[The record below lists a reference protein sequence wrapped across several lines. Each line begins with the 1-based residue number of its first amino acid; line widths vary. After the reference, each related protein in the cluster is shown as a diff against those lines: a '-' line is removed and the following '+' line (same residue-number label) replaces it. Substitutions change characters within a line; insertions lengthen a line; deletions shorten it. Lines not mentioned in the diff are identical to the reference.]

1 MNNNLTVSFDIGIG
15 SVGWAVVDPDHAK
28 LIEFGSHVFN
38 EATSAQQAR
47 GFRSARRTQRRRKW
61 REKQLLMAFVDFGLV
76 TEDELKQEGYLSY
89 TTNNDLIKRPKEE
102 TVYHL
107 RNKALDNPVSTR
119 ELILCLYNICKTRGH
134 FLLENVN
141 FERDTVTFDLFK
153 EKFYALT
160 NDYFTFSSIEGKEEF
175 EKEVLKEI
183 YNKKLKSNEIKSKL
197 KKMDCVETEEM
208 DAALLEIC
216 KLIAGYK
223 GELTKISESVVLPE
237 SATNVKVQELLKK
250 DSLNDFLEGIIE
262 LYDLINIAAIL
273 KKYNY
278 ICQLNVAEL
287 DNVKEVY
294 KLENTDN
301 EEYDKKKKEIQA
313 KMSSTGVNGNRLRV
327 VKNME
332 NKFPNGLYLK
342 EAKRIL
348 ETQQRYNPKITNAF
362 IEVCLG
368 IIKTRIP
375 YYIGPLDE
383 SAKNAWL
390 TKNHAFKYSYDYST
404 KELHAVDEEASIK
417 KWKYQMISRCTY
429 LPNEF
434 ALPKG
439 SLLAEVFSIV
449 NEMNILTAKDTDG
462 NTYYLTMKDKIH
474 IFDELFLKK
483 KEIIKYDEVKD
494 LLNLQSFGPKNGGF
508 GKNFK
513 NSLTLYHPIVSL
525 LPELRLKSI
534 LDVFAEENK
543 IKQLEDIILSIN
555 LFDEESSKKQYFIK
569 QGYQEDVSSK
579 LSKLSSKKF
588 YAFSKAFICDTP
600 MDQENHSLLELLF
613 EDNTAEF
620 VNEQMT
626 RIHSATD
633 VYGNKIDFDANKYK
647 AKLKEN
653 KELSIDLLMDDG
665 KPFMPI
671 SRPVIRSLNECMK
684 VYKEIISIYG
694 VPKRVVIETARDL
707 KDSSRKGEVPAK
719 HFDQMKSAYD
729 YLKKQ
734 IKEQKSNHL
743 FKGNEMVDWEE
754 IETYLSRNKRKIE
767 LYIRQNGLDMISG
780 ERIDINRLDNYEM
793 DHILP
798 RGFGDNSMD
807 NMMLISKSL
816 NAAKSNRVPLEFIES
831 GEALNSDEQ
840 FITSSSFVR
849 RVNSLFELKMI
860 SEKKKDRLL
869 LKSSKDVEGFINRNL
884 VDTRYI
890 IKEFMA
896 ILNAYHD
903 VNHYDTH
910 VVALKSAFTDTYRKN
925 GFHMPKNRDVGVQHH
940 AHDAA
945 ILAIVDKMLLTYY
958 PNYDSR
964 GNMKAYHNFLLNLN
978 KNEKNQAEKDF
989 GGFTWIMYQKAFHE
1003 RLNDQ
1008 DSLLSQVKSRVP
1020 LFSVKAEKNYKG
1032 QFFDATIYPQKD
1044 KKTKKETKKGIL
1056 GEFGINNDK
1065 HIFSAINCVAVDFY
1079 KYTNKRG
1086 KKKHLGVHIPKV
1098 IIDDQGRIDQDKYK
1112 FLVKEY
1118 YKVPELFDENGNIIQ
1133 GYFRFRAFKN
1143 DLIYDSVNNELQ
1155 MFNIGS
1161 IANKKLE
1168 MKHINIFSYDDI
1180 SAQVRESF
1188 YPIVDE
1194 FNIRIGRNKSSN
1206 AIPFSEVN
1214 KDELIT
1220 YCMDN
1225 LMAINDVDRYGKAI
1239 RDNLKKCLSFN
1250 NFLET
1255 MAFFNLI
1262 INRECTP
1269 PTIVGQFMPVAD
1281 RFKSDEDGQYFKVKA
1296 SILGVRFHKN
1306 EDGKLVISGPNRAAN
1321 KFSKIR
1327 KEDFSWRIC
1336 RDMIE

>member
-1 MNNNLTVSFDIGIG
+1 
-15 SVGWAVVDPDHAK
+15 
-28 LIEFGSHVFN
+28 
-38 EATSAQQAR
+38 
-47 GFRSARRTQRRRKW
+47 
-61 REKQLLMAFVDFGLV
+61 
-76 TEDELKQEGYLSY
+76 
-89 TTNNDLIKRPKEE
+89 
-102 TVYHL
+102 
-107 RNKALDNPVSTR
+107 
-119 ELILCLYNICKTRGH
+119 
-134 FLLENVN
+134 
-141 FERDTVTFDLFK
+141 
-153 EKFYALT
+153 
-160 NDYFTFSSIEGKEEF
+160 
-175 EKEVLKEI
+175 
-183 YNKKLKSNEIKSKL
+183 
-197 KKMDCVETEEM
+197 
-208 DAALLEIC
+208 
-216 KLIAGYK
+216 
-223 GELTKISESVVLPE
+223 
-237 SATNVKVQELLKK
+237 
-250 DSLNDFLEGIIE
+250 
-262 LYDLINIAAIL
+262 
-273 KKYNY
+273 
-278 ICQLNVAEL
+278 
-287 DNVKEVY
+287 
-294 KLENTDN
+294 
-301 EEYDKKKKEIQA
+301 
-313 KMSSTGVNGNRLRV
+313 
-327 VKNME
+327 
-332 NKFPNGLYLK
+332 
-342 EAKRIL
+342 
-348 ETQQRYNPKITNAF
+348 
-362 IEVCLG
+362 
-368 IIKTRIP
+368 
-375 YYIGPLDE
+375 
-383 SAKNAWL
+383 
-390 TKNHAFKYSYDYST
+390 
-404 KELHAVDEEASIK
+404 
-417 KWKYQMISRCTY
+417 
-429 LPNEF
+429 
-434 ALPKG
+434 
-439 SLLAEVFSIV
+439 
-449 NEMNILTAKDTDG
+449 
-462 NTYYLTMKDKIH
+462 
-474 IFDELFLKK
+474 
-483 KEIIKYDEVKD
+483 
-494 LLNLQSFGPKNGGF
+494 
-508 GKNFK
+508 
-513 NSLTLYHPIVSL
+513 
-525 LPELRLKSI
+525 
-534 LDVFAEENK
+534 
-543 IKQLEDIILSIN
+543 
-555 LFDEESSKKQYFIK
+555 
-569 QGYQEDVSSK
+569 
-579 LSKLSSKKF
+579 
-588 YAFSKAFICDTP
+588 
-600 MDQENHSLLELLF
+600 
-613 EDNTAEF
+613 
-620 VNEQMT
+620 MT

-925 GFHMPKNRDVGVQHH
+925 GFHMQKNRDVGVQHH

-1118 YKVPELFDENGNIIQ
+1118 YKVPELFDENGDIIQ

-1161 IANKKLE
+1161 IAKKQLE
-1168 MKHINIFSYDDI
+1168 MKHINIFSYDDLY
-1180 SAQVRESF
+1180 RLMPF
-1188 YPIVDE
+1188 YKRSIVE
-1194 FNIRIGRNKSSN
+1194 QFNIKDKFLNPLGSTLFN
-1206 AIPFSEVN
+1206 EVN
-1214 KDELIT
+1214 KQQLVD
-1220 YCMDN
+1220 YCIDN
-1225 LMAINDVDRYGKAI
+1225 LMAVEDVARYKKGIFELLKGQSTLYSFVEEMSFLSIIVNRKCTWPKILCQYCPKA
-1239 RDNLKKCLSFN
+1239 N
-1250 NFLET
+1250 
-1255 MAFFNLI
+1255 
-1262 INRECTP
+1262 TP
-1269 PTIVGQFMPVAD
+1269 Y
-1281 RFKSDEDGQYFKVKA
+1281 SENEDGQYFKVKA

>member
-1 MNNNLTVSFDIGIG
+1 M
-15 SVGWAVVDPDHAK
+15 
-28 LIEFGSHVFN
+28 
-38 EATSAQQAR
+38 
-47 GFRSARRTQRRRKW
+47 
-61 REKQLLMAFVDFGLV
+61 
-76 TEDELKQEGYLSY
+76 
-89 TTNNDLIKRPKEE
+89 
-102 TVYHL
+102 
-107 RNKALDNPVSTR
+107 
-119 ELILCLYNICKTRGH
+119 
-134 FLLENVN
+134 
-141 FERDTVTFDLFK
+141 
-153 EKFYALT
+153 
-160 NDYFTFSSIEGKEEF
+160 
-175 EKEVLKEI
+175 
-183 YNKKLKSNEIKSKL
+183 
-197 KKMDCVETEEM
+197 
-208 DAALLEIC
+208 
-216 KLIAGYK
+216 
-223 GELTKISESVVLPE
+223 
-237 SATNVKVQELLKK
+237 
-250 DSLNDFLEGIIE
+250 
-262 LYDLINIAAIL
+262 
-273 KKYNY
+273 
-278 ICQLNVAEL
+278 
-287 DNVKEVY
+287 
-294 KLENTDN
+294 
-301 EEYDKKKKEIQA
+301 
-313 KMSSTGVNGNRLRV
+313 
-327 VKNME
+327 
-332 NKFPNGLYLK
+332 
-342 EAKRIL
+342 
-348 ETQQRYNPKITNAF
+348 
-362 IEVCLG
+362 
-368 IIKTRIP
+368 
-375 YYIGPLDE
+375 
-383 SAKNAWL
+383 
-390 TKNHAFKYSYDYST
+390 
-404 KELHAVDEEASIK
+404 
-417 KWKYQMISRCTY
+417 
-429 LPNEF
+429 
-434 ALPKG
+434 
-439 SLLAEVFSIV
+439 
-449 NEMNILTAKDTDG
+449 
-462 NTYYLTMKDKIH
+462 
-474 IFDELFLKK
+474 
-483 KEIIKYDEVKD
+483 
-494 LLNLQSFGPKNGGF
+494 
-508 GKNFK
+508 
-513 NSLTLYHPIVSL
+513 
-525 LPELRLKSI
+525 
-534 LDVFAEENK
+534 
-543 IKQLEDIILSIN
+543 
-555 LFDEESSKKQYFIK
+555 
-569 QGYQEDVSSK
+569 
-579 LSKLSSKKF
+579 
-588 YAFSKAFICDTP
+588 
-600 MDQENHSLLELLF
+600 F

-925 GFHMPKNRDVGVQHH
+925 GFHMQKNRDVGVQHH

-989 GGFTWIMYQKAFHE
+989 GGFTWIMYQKPFHE

-1168 MKHINIFSYDDI
+1168 MKHINIFSYDDLY
-1180 SAQVRESF
+1180 RLMPF
-1188 YPIVDE
+1188 YKRSIVE
-1194 FNIRIGRNKSSN
+1194 QFNIKDRFLNPLGSTLFN
-1206 AIPFSEVN
+1206 EVN
-1214 KDELIT
+1214 KQQLVD
-1220 YCMDN
+1220 YCIDN
-1225 LMAINDVDRYGKAI
+1225 LMAVEDVARYKKGIFELLKGQSTLYSFVEEMSFLSIIVNRKCTWPKILCQYCPKA
-1239 RDNLKKCLSFN
+1239 N
-1250 NFLET
+1250 
-1255 MAFFNLI
+1255 
-1262 INRECTP
+1262 TP
-1269 PTIVGQFMPVAD
+1269 Y
-1281 RFKSDEDGQYFKVKA
+1281 SENEDGQYFKVKT
-1296 SILGVRFHKN
+1296 SVLGVRFHKN

>member
-1 MNNNLTVSFDIGIG
+1 M
-15 SVGWAVVDPDHAK
+15 
-28 LIEFGSHVFN
+28 
-38 EATSAQQAR
+38 
-47 GFRSARRTQRRRKW
+47 
-61 REKQLLMAFVDFGLV
+61 
-76 TEDELKQEGYLSY
+76 
-89 TTNNDLIKRPKEE
+89 
-102 TVYHL
+102 
-107 RNKALDNPVSTR
+107 
-119 ELILCLYNICKTRGH
+119 
-134 FLLENVN
+134 
-141 FERDTVTFDLFK
+141 
-153 EKFYALT
+153 
-160 NDYFTFSSIEGKEEF
+160 
-175 EKEVLKEI
+175 
-183 YNKKLKSNEIKSKL
+183 
-197 KKMDCVETEEM
+197 
-208 DAALLEIC
+208 
-216 KLIAGYK
+216 
-223 GELTKISESVVLPE
+223 
-237 SATNVKVQELLKK
+237 
-250 DSLNDFLEGIIE
+250 
-262 LYDLINIAAIL
+262 
-273 KKYNY
+273 
-278 ICQLNVAEL
+278 
-287 DNVKEVY
+287 
-294 KLENTDN
+294 
-301 EEYDKKKKEIQA
+301 
-313 KMSSTGVNGNRLRV
+313 
-327 VKNME
+327 
-332 NKFPNGLYLK
+332 
-342 EAKRIL
+342 
-348 ETQQRYNPKITNAF
+348 
-362 IEVCLG
+362 
-368 IIKTRIP
+368 
-375 YYIGPLDE
+375 
-383 SAKNAWL
+383 
-390 TKNHAFKYSYDYST
+390 
-404 KELHAVDEEASIK
+404 
-417 KWKYQMISRCTY
+417 
-429 LPNEF
+429 
-434 ALPKG
+434 
-439 SLLAEVFSIV
+439 
-449 NEMNILTAKDTDG
+449 
-462 NTYYLTMKDKIH
+462 
-474 IFDELFLKK
+474 
-483 KEIIKYDEVKD
+483 
-494 LLNLQSFGPKNGGF
+494 
-508 GKNFK
+508 
-513 NSLTLYHPIVSL
+513 
-525 LPELRLKSI
+525 
-534 LDVFAEENK
+534 
-543 IKQLEDIILSIN
+543 
-555 LFDEESSKKQYFIK
+555 
-569 QGYQEDVSSK
+569 
-579 LSKLSSKKF
+579 
-588 YAFSKAFICDTP
+588 
-600 MDQENHSLLELLF
+600 F

-925 GFHMPKNRDVGVQHH
+925 GFHMQKNRDVGVQHH

-1065 HIFSAINCVAVDFY
+1065 HIFSAVNCVAVDFY

-1161 IANKKLE
+1161 IAKKQLE
-1168 MKHINIFSYDDI
+1168 MKHINIFSYDDLY
-1180 SAQVRESF
+1180 RLMPF
-1188 YPIVDE
+1188 YKRSIVE
-1194 FNIRIGRNKSSN
+1194 QFNIKDRFLNPLGSTLFN
-1206 AIPFSEVN
+1206 EVN
-1214 KDELIT
+1214 RQQLVD
-1220 YCMDN
+1220 YCIDN
-1225 LMAINDVDRYGKAI
+1225 LMAVEDVARYKKGIFELLKGQSTLYSFVEEMSFLSIIVNRKCTWPKILCQYCPKA
-1239 RDNLKKCLSFN
+1239 N
-1250 NFLET
+1250 
-1255 MAFFNLI
+1255 
-1262 INRECTP
+1262 TP
-1269 PTIVGQFMPVAD
+1269 Y
-1281 RFKSDEDGQYFKVKA
+1281 SENEDGQYFKVKT
-1296 SILGVRFHKN
+1296 SVLGVRFHKN

>member
-1 MNNNLTVSFDIGIG
+1 
-15 SVGWAVVDPDHAK
+15 
-28 LIEFGSHVFN
+28 
-38 EATSAQQAR
+38 
-47 GFRSARRTQRRRKW
+47 
-61 REKQLLMAFVDFGLV
+61 
-76 TEDELKQEGYLSY
+76 
-89 TTNNDLIKRPKEE
+89 
-102 TVYHL
+102 
-107 RNKALDNPVSTR
+107 
-119 ELILCLYNICKTRGH
+119 
-134 FLLENVN
+134 
-141 FERDTVTFDLFK
+141 
-153 EKFYALT
+153 
-160 NDYFTFSSIEGKEEF
+160 
-175 EKEVLKEI
+175 
-183 YNKKLKSNEIKSKL
+183 
-197 KKMDCVETEEM
+197 
-208 DAALLEIC
+208 
-216 KLIAGYK
+216 
-223 GELTKISESVVLPE
+223 
-237 SATNVKVQELLKK
+237 
-250 DSLNDFLEGIIE
+250 
-262 LYDLINIAAIL
+262 
-273 KKYNY
+273 
-278 ICQLNVAEL
+278 
-287 DNVKEVY
+287 
-294 KLENTDN
+294 
-301 EEYDKKKKEIQA
+301 
-313 KMSSTGVNGNRLRV
+313 
-327 VKNME
+327 
-332 NKFPNGLYLK
+332 
-342 EAKRIL
+342 
-348 ETQQRYNPKITNAF
+348 
-362 IEVCLG
+362 
-368 IIKTRIP
+368 
-375 YYIGPLDE
+375 
-383 SAKNAWL
+383 
-390 TKNHAFKYSYDYST
+390 
-404 KELHAVDEEASIK
+404 
-417 KWKYQMISRCTY
+417 
-429 LPNEF
+429 
-434 ALPKG
+434 
-439 SLLAEVFSIV
+439 
-449 NEMNILTAKDTDG
+449 
-462 NTYYLTMKDKIH
+462 
-474 IFDELFLKK
+474 
-483 KEIIKYDEVKD
+483 
-494 LLNLQSFGPKNGGF
+494 
-508 GKNFK
+508 
-513 NSLTLYHPIVSL
+513 
-525 LPELRLKSI
+525 
-534 LDVFAEENK
+534 
-543 IKQLEDIILSIN
+543 
-555 LFDEESSKKQYFIK
+555 
-569 QGYQEDVSSK
+569 
-579 LSKLSSKKF
+579 
-588 YAFSKAFICDTP
+588 
-600 MDQENHSLLELLF
+600 
-613 EDNTAEF
+613 
-620 VNEQMT
+620 MT

-925 GFHMPKNRDVGVQHH
+925 GFHMQKNRDVGVQHH

-1056 GEFGINNDK
+1056 GDFGINNDK

-1161 IANKKLE
+1161 IAKKQLE
-1168 MKHINIFSYDDI
+1168 MKHINIFSYDDLY
-1180 SAQVRESF
+1180 RLMPF
-1188 YPIVDE
+1188 YKRSIVE
-1194 FNIRIGRNKSSN
+1194 QFNIKDRFLNPLGSTLFN
-1206 AIPFSEVN
+1206 EVN
-1214 KDELIT
+1214 KQQLVDYSI
-1220 YCMDN
+1220 DN
-1225 LMAINDVDRYGKAI
+1225 LMAVEDVARYKKGIFELLKGQSTLYSFVEEMSFLSIIVNRKCTWPKILCQYCPKA
-1239 RDNLKKCLSFN
+1239 N
-1250 NFLET
+1250 
-1255 MAFFNLI
+1255 
-1262 INRECTP
+1262 TP
-1269 PTIVGQFMPVAD
+1269 Y
-1281 RFKSDEDGQYFKVKA
+1281 SENEDGQYFKVKT
-1296 SILGVRFHKN
+1296 SVLGVRFHKN